1 MTLQIY
7 NTLTRE
13 KEIFKPKNHDKVK
26 VYFCWPTPYNFA
38 HIWNL
43 KTYIVEDIVIR
54 TLRFLGYTIT
64 TTMNITD
71 IDDKTI
77 RDSQK
82 VGKRLLDFT
91 REYSNFFLEDIK
103 KLWISKADNIK
114 PISELIP
121 EMVQIINGL
130 LRKWYAYLADDG
142 SIYYSIEKFKT
153 YGKLANLNF
162 EGMKSNVR
170 INNDE
175 YEKES
180 IADFVL
186 WKAYD
191 KERDGENFWEATFVI
206 PAQAGISPKKDS
218 ESSSEWRNTQILWRP
233 GWHIECSACAMKFF
247 GPEIDLHMGWVDNIF
262 PHHQNEIAQTEAYT
276 SKKFSRYWLHSA
288 HLLVDGKKMS
298 KSLGNFYTLRDI
310 EEQFKD
316 ISKSLLYR
324 AVRLSFIAGKYRDN
338 IDFSFAKIE
347 TNFSTLKKLDET
359 LRRLSEFKKNNE
371 WDGKKTRRDFSYKLQ
386 WFVSHFIESLEDDF
400 AIPEALV
407 DVYETATFANIEL
420 DSKKISA
427 SEASALIELFRTY
440 NQVLG
445 IIDFS
450 ILDEV
455 EVPQDI
461 EQKLQARNAA
471 KSEKNFTL
479 ADNLRDELLSAW
491 WKIID
496 SREGTRVEKI

>member
-13 KEIFKPKNHDKVK
+13 KETFKPKNHDKVK

-43 KTYIVEDIVIR
+43 KTYVVEDMVIR

-103 KLWISKADNIK
+103 KLWINKADNVK

-121 EMVQIINGL
+121 EMIQIINGL
-130 LRKWYAYLADDG
+130 LRKWFAYLADDG

-162 EGMKSNVR
+162 EWMKSNVR

-191 KERDGENFWEATFVI
+191 KERDGENFWEGEFKI
-206 PAQAGISPKKDS
+206 FS
-218 ESSSEWRNTQILWRP
+218 ESPDLKTILWRP

-276 SKKFSRYWLHSA
+276 SKKFSRFWLHSA

-310 EEQFKD
+310 EDQFQD
-316 ISKSLLYR
+316 IPKSLLYR

-347 TNFSTLKKLDET
+347 ANFSTLKKLDET
-359 LRRLSEFKKNNE
+359 LRRLKEFKKKNE
-371 WDGKKTRRDFSYKLQ
+371 WDGKKTRRDFSQRLQ
-386 WFVSHFIESLEDDF
+386 EHVAHFIESLEDDF

-407 DVYETATFANIEL
+407 DVYETATFANSEL
-420 DSKKISA
+420 DAKKISA
-427 SEASALIELFRTY
+427 GEASALIELFRTY

-461 EQKLQARNAA
+461 EQKLQARNTA
-471 KSEKNFTL
+471 KNEKDFAL
-479 ADNLRDELLSAW
+479 ADTLRDELLSVW
-491 WKIID
+491 WKIVD